1 MKHKLIRFI
10 YSAFI
15 YSALQHHSASVV
27 NSKTKAKHEGKNK
40 VAYAV
45 PLN

>member
-1 MKHKLIRFI
+1 MKHKLTRFI
-10 YSAFI
+10 YSVFI
-15 YSALQHHSASVV
+15 YSALQHHCASVV

-45 PLN
+45 TLN